1 MARENLETR
10 KARAQRIMAGLAAA
24 YPDAHCELNYSNP
37 LDLLVATIL
46 SAQCSDRQVN
56 IVTAGLFQK
65 YRTAADY
72 ARAPLAEL
80 EGAIRRIGLYRNKA
94 KSIKAACQTLVE
106 KYGGAVPRTME
117 ELTGLSGVGRKTA
130 NVVLGNAFGLNVG
143 VVVDTHVARLSRRL
157 GLSTQTA
164 PDKIETDLEALVP
177 RKNWTQLSHWL
188 IWHGRRRCFARSPEC
203 PDCEIKADCPT
214 GQKVLNPKLSPEQQ
228 KKMRMRV

>member
-1 MARENLETR
+1 MAGENFQTR
-10 KARAQRIMAGLAAA
+10 KARAQRIMAGLERA
-24 YPDAHCELNYSNP
+24 YPGARCELNYSNP